1 MGTVI
6 QDMPQIN
13 PDRQPRWDRFER
25 AELFE
30 QYRVWRDQGLS
41 ERQAAKELKVPRSTL
56 RVLPTGMLDFSFC
69 IRYIRPLISTDVVAL
84 DGGGHHDVSTAQ
96 SSQNPAGPLPEPTTG
111 EGVA

>member
-1 MGTVI
+1 MTVSHMNDVVQTPTLWRLAGFI
-6 QDMPQIN
+6 
-13 PDRQPRWDRFER
+13 RQH
-25 AELFE
+25 
-30 QYRVWRDQGLS
+30 Q
-41 ERQAAKELKVPRSTL
+41 